1 MQFKSNVIV
10 TVLWVSDH
18 YVTANN
24 IGVVIIGI
32 NVSNFEARQVLRSN
46 EDMSENDTCMLDGHV
61 LILFRLPEEPFRTEY
76 LLWFR
81 HVWLQIA
88 AEHLPQGK
96 RIHNH

>member
-1 MQFKSNVIV
+1 
-10 TVLWVSDH
+10 
-18 YVTANN
+18 
-24 IGVVIIGI
+24 
-32 NVSNFEARQVLRSN
+32 
-46 EDMSENDTCMLDGHV
+46 MSENDTCMLDGHV